1 MLADT
6 AGSELS
12 LSIKKMNP
20 IAIIDKFYP
29 EENELKHIL
38 LDHSC
43 SVKEKALDIAHRHP
57 ELALDIPFVS
67 EAAMLHDIGIFLTDA
82 SRIFCF
88 GDKPYICHGYL
99 GADLMRAE
107 GYPRHALVC
116 ERHTGAGLS
125 LEEIIRQQ
133 LPVPHRE
140 MIPVSLEEQVICF
153 ADKFFSKTKLGKEKS
168 VEKARKSL
176 ERYGEEG
183 LKRFDRWCE
192 LFL

>member
-1 MLADT
+1 
-6 AGSELS
+6 
-12 LSIKKMNP
+12 
-20 IAIIDKFYP
+20 
-29 EENELKHIL
+29 
-38 LDHSC
+38 
-43 SVKEKALDIAHRHP
+43 
-57 ELALDIPFVS
+57 
-67 EAAMLHDIGIFLTDA
+67 MLHDVGIFLTDA
-82 SRIFCF
+82 SGIFCF

-140 MIPVSLEEQVICF
+140 MVPVSLEEQVICF

-183 LKRFDRWCE
+183 LQRFDRWCE

>member
-1 MLADT
+1 M
-6 AGSELS
+6 E
-12 LSIKKMNP
+12 P

-38 LDHSC
+38 LDHSR
-43 SVKEKALDIAHRHP
+43 SVSEKALEIAHRHP
-57 ELALDIPFVS
+57 ELALDESFLG

-82 SRIFCF
+82 SGIFCF

-140 MIPVSLEEQVICF
+140 MVPVSLEEQVICF
-153 ADKFFSKTKLGKEKS
+153 ADKFFSKTRLGQEKS

>member
-1 MLADT
+1 MYSMVPFNGISFT
-6 AGSELS
+6 LS
-12 LSIKKMNP
+12 AFNIYCK
-20 IAIIDKFYP
+20 
-29 EENELKHIL
+29 NELKHIL
-38 LDHSC
+38 LDHSR
-43 SVKEKALDIAHRHP
+43 SVSEKALEIAHRHP
-57 ELALDIPFVS
+57 ELQLDTPFLG
-67 EAAMLHDIGIFLTDA
+67 EAAMLHDVGIFLTDA
-82 SRIFCF
+82 SGIFCF

-140 MIPVSLEEQVICF
+140 MVPVSLEEQVICF

-183 LKRFDRWCE
+183 LQRFDRWCE